1 MAKNVLQ
8 NPFCP
13 VVNCKTAKP
22 HTDDPFV
29 RGLLAY
35 TPEVI
40 ARQALVGMTQ
50 LRDSMQDDL
59 NGNRSFAFL
68 TRFRQIEELFHRT
81 IFYLFA
87 ATPEEIPHFLSEMPP
102 NSFDSI
108 LKLLNQRLCDRR
120 LTLDKHVIQTVG
132 LPDQRLW
139 KIMHET
145 AHVSMRALQMA
156 HDFRNSA
163 LQRQWLDTVVQ
174 RRVLVI
180 TNVLYALKRGDSLE
194 QVRKYLVVPSVAA

>member
-1 MAKNVLQ
+1 MAKNVPH

-13 VVNCKTAKP
+13 VVSCRTDKP
-22 HTDDPFV
+22 HTDDPLV
-29 RGLLAY
+29 RGLLAH
-35 TPEVI
+35 TPAVI

-50 LRDSMQDDL
+50 LRDSIQDDL
-59 NGNRSFAFL
+59 SGIRSFAFL

-81 IFYLFA
+81 IFHLFA
-87 ATPEEIPHFLSEMPP
+87 ATPEEIPHFLSDVPP
-102 NSFDSI
+102 NSFDCI
-108 LKLLNQRLCDRR
+108 FKLLNQRLCDGR

-132 LPDQRLW
+132 LPDHRLW

-145 AHVSMRALQMA
+145 THVSMRALQMA

-163 LQRQWLDTVVQ
+163 LQKQWLDTVVQ
-174 RRVLVI
+174 KRVLVL

-194 QVRKYLVVPSVAA
+194 QVRKNLVVHRMAA